1 MKKIIRNTG
10 SLLNKCLDDDIFGKS
25 ASASFYILT
34 SFFPFIIL
42 IFIIASSI
50 SLKMED
56 MLYGLLK
63 IFPKQTVNLI
73 LDILGNISRSK
84 GLIATALILAVW
96 TMSGAM
102 VSITKSLNRFYS
114 ITETRNILVLRVQC
128 IAYAVML
135 IISIIFSF
143 TLIIFGGVIGDLMEK
158 YITHF
163 DAHTIWNYARFV
175 LMIAY
180 VWGLFL
186 MLYKFMPNKKIK
198 FKNVMPG
205 AFYATFMWIGAS
217 FAFSF
222 YVNNFSKYHII
233 YGSIAGVVMLVTWI
247 YITSLV
253 ILSGGEINSV
263 YKGIKNINNTYTEQ

>member
-1 MKKIIRNTG
+1 MRKFIYRTG
-10 SLLNKCLDDDIFGKS
+10 KLINKCLDDDIFGKS

-56 MLYGLLK
+56 MLLGLLK
-63 IFPKQTVNLI
+63 IFPKETVNLI

-84 GLIATALILAVW
+84 GLITTSLVLSVW
-96 TMSGAM
+96 SMSGAM
-102 VSITKSLNRFYS
+102 VSITKSLNTFYS
-114 ITETRNILVLRVQC
+114 ITETRNIIVLRLQC
-128 IAYAVML
+128 IAYAIML

-163 DAHTIWNYARFV
+163 DAHAIWNYTRFI
-175 LMIAY
+175 LMIVY
-180 VWGLFL
+180 IWGLFL
-186 MLYKFMPNKKIK
+186 MLYKFMPNKRIK
-198 FKNVMPG
+198 FKNVMMG
-205 AFYATFMWIGAS
+205 AFYATLIWMGAS

-253 ILSGGEINSV
+253 ILTGGEINSV
-263 YKGIKNINNTYTEQ
+263 YNRIKNMKKT